1 MRRISSQLLLLLL
14 LLALLCLSACSTAG
28 QVENQAYVIAMGL
41 DRCSDGG
48 IELSVQV
55 PIISGTQASSEGGSS
70 NMSYLPVSVHAD
82 SYDQAIQRLA
92 WALPK
97 EMNLT
102 QIELIVL
109 SEELAAEDGCRE
121 LIERIANTERLF
133 SAASVTV
140 CSGRAKAF
148 IQALSPTLGSRIAAD
163 VHAAQQHY
171 RSIGV
176 IPDSSLAELN
186 FRSNSVYSDPAVA
199 YARRV
204 KPEEAGEDKG
214 SNPASQPS
222 LATLAQPPSEGSE
235 DLAEDIQSP
244 MEILYSGTAVFAD
257 GSLRGVLSGEQA
269 ILTNLIANRLDSFR
283 FSCGGES
290 LEFTPVGGCRVQV
303 DTSAEPVRIRLRLHL
318 TVTDQEY
325 IPADEVMESALT
337 EALQATI
344 AAAQRMQV
352 EPFGFAEVAARGFL
366 TLEDW
371 VAYDWRERFQTAEAE
386 IKLHFTHADT

>member
-1 MRRISSQLLLLLL
+1 MRRISLLPL
-14 LLALLCLSACSTAG
+14 LLALLYLTACSTAG

-41 DRCSDGG
+41 DRSLDGG
-48 IELSVQV
+48 VELSVQV
-55 PIISGTQASSEGGSS
+55 PIISGSQASSEGGSS
-70 NMSYLPVSVHAD
+70 DMSYLPVSIHAD

-133 SAASVTV
+133 SAASVAV

-163 VHAAQQHY
+163 VHAAQEHY

-176 IPDSSLAELN
+176 IPDSSLAKLN
-186 FRSNSVYSDPAVA
+186 FLSNSVYSDPAVA

-204 KPEEAGEDKG
+204 KPKEAEEDKG
-214 SNPASQPS
+214 SEPASQAS
-222 LATLAQPPSEGSE
+222 ILTSAQPLLEATEYP
-235 DLAEDIQSP
+235 AEDIQSP
-244 MEILYSGTAVFAD
+244 MEILYCGTAVFAD
-257 GSLRGVLSGEQA
+257 GSLRGVLGGEQA

-303 DTSAEPVRIRLRLHL
+303 DTSCDPVRIRLSLHL

-325 IPADEVMESALT
+325 IPADEVMASALE
-337 EALQATI
+337 EALQSTI
-344 AAAQRMQV
+344 SAAQRMHAD
-352 EPFGFAEVAARGFL
+352 PFGFAEVAARRFL

-371 VAYDWRERFQTAEAE
+371 VAYDWRERFQTAEVE